1 MINLDKVPFFSY
13 CVPPAISLVKHRSN
27 HSQEQLKYL
36 EGEEKI
42 PAQLRS

>member
-1 MINLDKVPFFSY
+1 MINLDKVPFFSC
-13 CVPPAISLVKHRSN
+13 CVPPVIPLVKHRSSD
-27 HSQEQLKYL
+27 SQEQLKSL